1 MRHSG
6 FELYLLSLKTQ
17 LKSHLQEFFLKQ
29 KSLVSPF
36 QQKTIPSKELYTH
49 SLSKIE
55 QNIQKYIIFYFLCI
69 YLLFPHNHLK
79 HQK

>member
-49 SLSKIE
+49 SLSKI
-55 QNIQKYIIFYFLCI
+55 
-69 YLLFPHNHLK
+69 
-79 HQK
+79 